1 MPDKASY
8 LSMLKYG
15 LIHPRA
21 VVEFYMENKRL
32 KINRE
37 HPYKLSE
44 DIRVFEKYQDFL
56 KFLIDFDETSK
67 IYNTNLSNTYFNLI
81 KEIESVYG
89 KDKSISVLSLDE
101 SISLYFLIQDL
112 KPEIVVETG
121 VSDGMSSFIILSA
134 LNENGRGKLYSVDLA
149 DVGMPKIYG
158 KEPGWIVDE
167 ELRKRWTLIY
177 GKTSDKL
184 PELLEKLKHVDIFLH
199 DSEHSY
205 ENMQFEFSLAL
216 KYMKEGSLLLSD
228 DARAN
233 SAFEDLRNIEGFNQ
247 NRMCFLIGRDSDLG
261 ALMLNYANKSLAGK
275 QST

>member
-8 LSMLKYG
+8 LTMLKYG
-15 LIHPRA
+15 LIHPYA
-21 VVEFYMENKRL
+21 VFEFYMENKRL
-32 KINRE
+32 KINRK
-37 HPYKLSE
+37 HPFKFSE

-56 KFLIDFDETSK
+56 KFLIDFDETSN
-67 IYNTNLSNTYFNLI
+67 IYSTSLNKTYFNLI
-81 KEIESVYG
+81 EEIESVYG

-101 SISLYFLIQDL
+101 SISLYFLIKNL

-134 LNENGRGKLYSVDLA
+134 LNENGKGKLYSIDLA
-149 DVGMPKIYG
+149 DVGMPKLYG

-177 GKTSDKL
+177 GKTSDEL
-184 PELLEKLKHVDIFLH
+184 PELLEKLKYVDIFLH

-216 KYMKEGSLLLSD
+216 KYMSENSLLLSD
-228 DARAN
+228 DVRAN
-233 SAFEDLRNIEGFNQ
+233 SAFQELLSIPGYDKWKICLLAGSN
-247 NRMCFLIGRDSDLG
+247 SDLG
-261 ALMLNYANKSLAGK
+261 ALIISKHNV
-275 QST
+275 

>member
-1 MPDKASY
+1 
-8 LSMLKYG
+8 
-15 LIHPRA
+15 
-21 VVEFYMENKRL
+21 
-32 KINRE
+32 
-37 HPYKLSE
+37 
-44 DIRVFEKYQDFL
+44 
-56 KFLIDFDETSK
+56 
-67 IYNTNLSNTYFNLI
+67 
-81 KEIESVYG
+81 
-89 KDKSISVLSLDE
+89 
-101 SISLYFLIQDL
+101 
-112 KPEIVVETG
+112 
-121 VSDGMSSFIILSA
+121 MSSFIILSA
-134 LNENGRGKLYSVDLA
+134 LNENGKGKLYSIDLA

-177 GKTSDKL
+177 GKTSDEL
-184 PELLEKLKHVDIFLH
+184 PELLEKLKYVDIFLH

-216 KYMKEGSLLLSD
+216 KYMSENSLLLSD
-228 DARAN
+228 DVRAN

>member
-15 LIHPRA
+15 LVHPRA

-67 IYNTNLSNTYFNLI
+67 IYSTNLSNTYFNLI

-101 SISLYFLIQDL
+101 SISLYFLIKDL
-112 KPEIVVETG
+112 KPDIVVETG

-134 LNENGRGKLYSVDLA
+134 LNENGKGKLYSIDLA
-149 DVGMPKIYG
+149 DVGMPKLYG

-177 GKTSDKL
+177 GKTSD
-184 PELLEKLKHVDIFLH
+184 EMQNLL
-199 DSEHSY
+199 
-205 ENMQFEFSLAL
+205 
-216 KYMKEGSLLLSD
+216 
-228 DARAN
+228 
-233 SAFEDLRNIEGFNQ
+233 
-247 NRMCFLIGRDSDLG
+247 
-261 ALMLNYANKSLAGK
+261 
-275 QST
+275 

>member
-8 LSMLKYG
+8 LTMLKYG
-15 LIHPRA
+15 LIHPHA
-21 VVEFYMENKRL
+21 AFELYMENKRL
-32 KINRE
+32 KINRK
-37 HPYKLSE
+37 HPFKFSE
-44 DIRVFEKYQDFL
+44 EIRVFENYQNFL
-56 KFLIDFDETSK
+56 KCLIDYDEPSK
-67 IYNTNLSNTYFNLI
+67 IYSTSLNNTYFNLI
-81 KEIESVYG
+81 EEIESVYG

-101 SISLYFLIQDL
+101 SISLYFLIKNL

-134 LNENGRGKLYSVDLA
+134 LNENGKGKLYSIDLA
-149 DVGMPKIYG
+149 DVGMPKLYG

-177 GKTSDKL
+177 GKTSDEL
-184 PELLEKLKHVDIFLH
+184 PELLEKLKYVDIFLH

-233 SAFEDLRNIEGFNQ
+233 SAFEELRNIEGLNQ
-247 NRMCFLIGRDSDLG
+247 NRMCFLIGRNSDLG
-261 ALMLNYANKSLAGK
+261 ALMLNCANKSLAGR

>member
-15 LIHPRA
+15 LVHPRA
-21 VVEFYMENKRL
+21 VVEFYMEKKRL

-67 IYNTNLSNTYFNLI
+67 IYSTNLSNTYFNLI

-134 LNENGRGKLYSVDLA
+134 LNENGKGKLYSIDLA
-149 DVGMPKIYG
+149 DVGMPKLYG

-177 GKTSDKL
+177 GKTSDEL